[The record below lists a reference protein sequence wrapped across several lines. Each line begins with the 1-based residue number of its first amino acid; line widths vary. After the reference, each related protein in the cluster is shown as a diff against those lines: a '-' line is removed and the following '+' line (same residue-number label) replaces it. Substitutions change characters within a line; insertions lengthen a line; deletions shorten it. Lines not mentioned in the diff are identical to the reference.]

1 MPVFKQRP
9 YENKNRL
16 LCTQVKQVATK
27 RPEKIE
33 VIFTPGIPGV
43 IFCTNFF
50 TVVI

>member
-1 MPVFKQRP
+1 MPVFNKRP

-16 LCTQVKQVATK
+16 LCTQLKQVATK

-43 IFCTNFF
+43 IF
-50 TVVI
+50 